1 MQVNLTL
8 EQQKK
13 EFQMTLS
20 KFSHEI
26 RNPIA
31 LIQSELQMLATSHPE
46 LSEDDDWYSIMENL
60 EHIRDLLDDLSRYN
74 NAERLS
80 PVQTDIAALL
90 RSIVCSFR
98 PALDYLG
105 ISLKT
110 DIPESLPLLSLD
122 QTKIRQALLN
132 LLRNAQEAVQ
142 PSQGVISVSAIQI
155 PEGVCI
161 SICDNGCGIT
171 DEQLKEIFH
180 PFITYKPSGTGLGLP
195 VTKQIIEAHKGRLE
209 VHSTSGLGTEFQVFL
224 RG

>member
-31 LIQSELQMLATSHPE
+31 LIQSELQMLASSHPE
-46 LSEDDDWYSIMENL
+46 LPEDDDWYSIMENL

-74 NAERLS
+74 NAEYLS
-80 PVQTDIAALL
+80 PVQTDAAALL
-90 RSIVCSFR
+90 RSIAGSFR
-98 PALDYLG
+98 PAMEYLG

-110 DIPESLPLLSLD
+110 DIPQTLPQLSLD

-132 LLRNAQEAVQ
+132 LLRNAQEAV
-142 PSQGVISVSAIQI
+142 PASQGVITVSAKET

-161 SICDNGCGIT
+161 SVCDNGCGIHQ
-171 DEQLKEIFH
+171 DQLEEIFH
-180 PFITYKPSGTGLGLP
+180 PFVTYKPSGTGLGLP
-195 VTKQIIEAHKGRLE
+195 VTKQIIEAHGGRLE
-209 VHSTSGLGTEFQVFL
+209 VHSTPGQGTEFQIFL